1 MKRIINKIRLLFKS
15 LNVIS
20 NINELVVKMHK
31 IEDNN
36 IYLDKRLRKLT
47 TRIDDNFDKLEDKIE
62 EEGKL
67 FDSLEAMQ
75 GVNKTSIETLSRGLE
90 LVMMDIKDKITKLE
104 DKILI
109 QAFGSIKDLEC
120 RVKTLEEYP
129 IKAYTKIDDLERR
142 TKASLIEVSLIIKD
156 ELDKNINLSNKGDK

>member
-75 GVNKTSIETLSRGLE
+75 GVNKDSIETLSRGL
-90 LVMMDIKDKITKLE
+90 I
-104 DKILI
+104 
-109 QAFGSIKDLEC
+109 DLEQ
-120 RVKTLEEYP
+120 
-129 IKAYTKIDDLERR
+129 R
-142 TKASLIEVSLIIKD
+142 TKASLKEVSLIID
-156 ELDKNINLSNKGDK
+156 EIDKYYKYQVEVINKHINLTKKVGK

>member
-15 LNVIS
+15 LNVIG

-104 DKILI
+104 
-109 QAFGSIKDLEC
+109 
-120 RVKTLEEYP
+120 EYP
-129 IKAYTKIDDLERR
+129 IKAYTKIDDFERR

-156 ELDKNINLSNKGDK
+156 EMDKNINLSNKGDK